1 MRLFL
6 FLNNVAPIKP
16 PAATTTPPITNSRLV
31 RGISTPKIERLVGD
45 EFVVT
50 ADAVDEAGLEDD
62 VDVIEEVGG
71 DDVVVAK
78 VDVGELTGEV
88 DVREMIVDVI
98 EIETLP
104 VVPIIITE
112 EGKLNSTVAY
122 PLVNCVGPLT
132 NTNTK

>member
-1 MRLFL
+1 
-6 FLNNVAPIKP
+6 
-16 PAATTTPPITNSRLV
+16 
-31 RGISTPKIERLVGD
+31 
-45 EFVVT
+45 VVT

-98 EIETLP
+98 EIEALP

-112 EGKLNSTVAY
+112 GGKLNSTVAY

>member
-1 MRLFL
+1 M
-6 FLNNVAPIKP
+6 
-16 PAATTTPPITNSRLV
+16 
-31 RGISTPKIERLVGD
+31 
-45 EFVVT
+45 
-50 ADAVDEAGLEDD
+50 ADAVDEAGLETD
-62 VDVIEEVGG
+62 VDVIEDVDG
-71 DDVVVAK
+71 DDVVV
-78 VDVGELTGEV
+78 VERDEGELTGEV
-88 DVREMIVDVI
+88 DVREMVVDVI

>member
-1 MRLFL
+1 M
-6 FLNNVAPIKP
+6 
-16 PAATTTPPITNSRLV
+16 
-31 RGISTPKIERLVGD
+31 
-45 EFVVT
+45 VT
-50 ADAVDEAGLEDD
+50 ADGVDEAGLEDD
-62 VDVIEEVGG
+62 VDVIEEGG